1 VSSMSLNRIDRCVP
15 KGLVSQELERI
26 CATERTMPYSIEC
39 VHDNDGAKGA
49 RAAAKI
55 RQKRAIYI
63 LILES
68 SRASASSFIMTVMP
82 RVPGLLIQ
90 RLLLSLPIH
99 NLSDVEI
106 ELDDVMESRYGTNK
120 KVGR

>member
-1 VSSMSLNRIDRCVP
+1 MSSMSLNRIDWCVP

-63 LILES
+63 LLLES
-68 SRASASSFIMTVMP
+68 SRALGLSFVMTVM
-82 RVPGLLIQ
+82 REFRGF
-90 RLLLSLPIH
+90 
-99 NLSDVEI
+99 
-106 ELDDVMESRYGTNK
+106 
-120 KVGR
+120 